1 MNAEGTPE
9 LESHAAS
16 IASADQSLR
25 TRRWAKALVTCTAI
39 ALTLTVARVAQLKL
53 LPPAEL
59 DRAAGRRT
67 SERKELA
74 QRGEVL
80 DQRGRP
86 LAMSLVGYKLYC
98 DPAFIYESGW
108 DKAKKASRTDQNAV
122 AECDPFRDAAIALA
136 PVLRLAPQAIDELLK
151 KNAERRYVVLSQ
163 EVDEAQVDALRHLDI
178 DGVGLETKL
187 VRDYPSGPLANQL
200 IGKVGFEHTGQAG
213 VEFSFNKELAPVDGH
228 VKALRDAFGRTLWIN
243 RDDYVPGDDG
253 QDVRLSIDLAVQEIA
268 ERHLDRAVKQYNAGG
283 GRVIVLDSCNGDILA
298 MADFLQN
305 RPGWKEATQDP
316 SRKIHPSLGRNRN
329 FTDPYEPGSTMKSF
343 VWARA
348 TQLGLAKPTDIIQM
362 PVGSPVVTPF
372 GRVIHNAAGDPYKSY
387 SWKDVLVHSVNTGM
401 VTVGLRMSHAQMQE
415 MVRDFGFGTKVA
427 IGIPGESAG
436 IITPPSRWS
445 GYTQSSVAFG
455 HEIAVTPIQMVRAF
469 SAFARADGTMVAPRL
484 VLPRDTSAG
493 EDWLPGSKRVIDPK
507 VLVEAKDAMS
517 SVVEEGTGRKA
528 QSDKYRMYGKT
539 GTAELSIPGVKG
551 YDRSRYTA
559 SFLAAAPLENSRLVV
574 LCVIDDPDKK
584 KGHFGGT
591 IAAPVVRDVVTETL
605 EYLGVPYDQVQEKRA
620 KGASKVAAR

>member
-1 MNAEGTPE
+1 MNAEGIPE

-108 DKAKKASRTDQNAV
+108 DKAKKASKTDQNAV

-136 PVLRLAPQAIDELLK
+136 PVLRQAPQAIDELLK
-151 KNAERRYVVLSQ
+151 KNVERRYVVLSQ
-163 EVDEAQVDALRHLDI
+163 EIDEAQVDALRHLDI

-283 GRVIVLDSCNGDILA
+283 
-298 MADFLQN
+298 
-305 RPGWKEATQDP
+305 
-316 SRKIHPSLGRNRN
+316 
-329 FTDPYEPGSTMKSF
+329 
-343 VWARA
+343 
-348 TQLGLAKPTDIIQM
+348 
-362 PVGSPVVTPF
+362 
-372 GRVIHNAAGDPYKSY
+372 
-387 SWKDVLVHSVNTGM
+387 
-401 VTVGLRMSHAQMQE
+401 
-415 MVRDFGFGTKVA
+415 
-427 IGIPGESAG
+427 
-436 IITPPSRWS
+436 
-445 GYTQSSVAFG
+445 
-455 HEIAVTPIQMVRAF
+455 
-469 SAFARADGTMVAPRL
+469 
-484 VLPRDTSAG
+484 
-493 EDWLPGSKRVIDPK
+493 
-507 VLVEAKDAMS
+507 
-517 SVVEEGTGRKA
+517 
-528 QSDKYRMYGKT
+528 
-539 GTAELSIPGVKG
+539 
-551 YDRSRYTA
+551 
-559 SFLAAAPLENSRLVV
+559 
-574 LCVIDDPDKK
+574 
-584 KGHFGGT
+584 
-591 IAAPVVRDVVTETL
+591 
-605 EYLGVPYDQVQEKRA
+605 
-620 KGASKVAAR
+620 